1 MRAISLCVLCA
12 FFAVSNCYSQVD
24 LGFSYLPQKT
34 TISNSISDKNDDIY
48 RNKTTFA
55 GGGGISFTYWFNK
68 QIGFQTGIIYV
79 SHNQKFVSK
88 LFVRDSMGGPGS
100 TKEVKGKKRL
110 DYLKV
115 PLLLT
120 YKYNVSRKFGV
131 SMFAGPQFAYLLKG
145 DGAIIIYQQYD
156 DGQSDF
162 YDLPPSS
169 SNYYNKLLI
178 DIAAGGSFNFKL
190 SPELSINT
198 GLRFD
203 WSISDVEN
211 KDATTA
217 YGSEERPTY
226 FFGDPD
232 RKKAHNS
239 SIGILLGVT
248 YTFCDKNFLISP
260 GGKW

>member
-1 MRAISLCVLCA
+1 MRAISLFTLSL
-12 FFAVSNCYSQVD
+12 FFIFYHGFSQVD
-24 LGFSYLPQKT
+24 LGFYYLPQKT
-34 TISNSISDKNDDIY
+34 TISNSISDKDDDIY
-48 RNKTTFA
+48 QNKTTFA
-55 GGGGISFTYWFNK
+55 GGGGISFTYWINK
-68 QIGFQTGIIYV
+68 QIGLQTGLMYI

-131 SMFAGPQFAYLLKG
+131 FMFAGPQFAYLLKG

-169 SNYYNKLLI
+169 SDYYNKFLI
-178 DIAAGGSFNFKL
+178 DVALGGTLNFRL
-190 SPELSINT
+190 SSELSVNT

-226 FFGDPD
+226 LFGDAD

-239 SIGILLGVT
+239 SIGILLGIT
-248 YTFCDKNFLISP
+248 YTFCGKNSLISP
-260 GGKW
+260 GGK